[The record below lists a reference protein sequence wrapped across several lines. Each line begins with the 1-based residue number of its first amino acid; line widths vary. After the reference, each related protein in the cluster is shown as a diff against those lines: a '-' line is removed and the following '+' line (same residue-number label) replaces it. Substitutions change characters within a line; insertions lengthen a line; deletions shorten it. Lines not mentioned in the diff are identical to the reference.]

1 MCSETCLY
9 LRRWLLVCCLLP
21 ALAACDRPGQPDGL
35 ASPDA
40 QAIALNNRGVGLMGR
55 YDYDAALQI
64 FRQLIT
70 QYPQQLAFRVNHAIA
85 QMNRQLDGDE
95 ADALRRFDALAAE
108 YPGEP
113 RVRYC
118 AGLLEFRRGELARAT
133 EHLQAVLAADPHD
146 PFAAYFLAQSFQQH
160 GETSAALDWYRRALD
175 ADPYLRSAYYAL
187 AQLYRQQG
195 QPDEARRHITL
206 YQQLASNPRAQLVEF
221 KYTRM
226 GPKCEAG
233 MAGAAAQPVEQ
244 RPAGPLFAEPG
255 VPLTLLPP
263 AGDAQAGRP
272 NLTVADIDEDGRLD
286 LFVAGRAGEA
296 DAYNTVLLGQD
307 DGTFAVAGDHPLAA
321 IPAVNTAL
329 WGDFD
334 NDGHTDVYLCRRGP
348 NQLWQ
353 HADGGNWQD
362 VTAATQTDNG
372 TFNTVDGALFD
383 ADHDGDLD
391 LFLVNGDGPDEL
403 LNNNLDGSFRP
414 LAAERGLDGGQSA
427 TRQVLL
433 LDIDNDRDTDIIT
446 LKAAPPHAVYTNE
459 LGWNY
464 TPASDQA
471 AFINTPMDA
480 LVSADNDADGH
491 PELYALGADGG
502 VMRWQVNRG
511 DPWQKTVIGKLPAAE
526 HPQLELRD
534 VDGDGHG
541 ELLLAGGEGLG
552 VYTVQGDTLAPL
564 YRFPGDQA
572 VLAWAAV
579 VIDVGRGP
587 AVAVLQA
594 DNALRLSP
602 AGEGRHAFIG
612 IAPSG
617 QDDNAAT
624 MRSNASG
631 IGTRLALRSGS
642 RWILTDNWR
651 RHSAPGQGLQPVV
664 AGLGGARQLDF
675 VSLTWSDGVY
685 QTELDLAAGQ
695 LHRINETERQ
705 LSSCPVLFAWDGER
719 YAFISDLLGVGG
731 LGYFIEP
738 GVSAPPRP
746 RENFLLP
753 AGLLEPRDGTYVIKI
768 GEPMEEA
775 AYLDAVRLV
784 AYDLPPGWDLVLDER
799 MAITAPEATGEVH
812 YFQAEQL
819 PVRAVTGDGK
829 DVTARVTAADLD
841 AAPVGELDRRF
852 IGRLANEQVLILE
865 FAQAL
870 EGARPV
876 LVIDGWVEYPYSQT
890 MFAAWQAQAGWRAP
904 TLEARAGDGQWQV
917 ILKEFGYPAGMPRR
931 MSVPLPGLPPGTT
944 ALRLRTNQEIYWDR
958 VAVVQAGD
966 LPQARRTPLRLANA
980 HVAESGFARRS
991 TGPQRQPHYDYAQRS
1006 PLWDTRYMAGHYTA
1020 FGTATELVAA
1030 VDDATA
1036 IIGPGEEVHL
1046 EFNAELPSLPAG
1058 WRRRFVVEA
1067 NGWAKDMDLYTAQGN
1082 TLAPLPSSGLAGGPR
1097 DALHA
1102 RYNTRYRAG
1111 Q

>member
-1 MCSETCLY
+1 LFFRHFNTSSGY
-9 LRRWLLVCCLLP
+9 QLLAGCFFLT
-21 ALAACDRPGQPDGL
+21 LAGCDRPAQQDDL
-35 ASPDA
+35 ALLDI
-40 QAIALNNRGVGLMGR
+40 QVIALNNRGVGLMGR
-55 YDYDAALQI
+55 YDYDAALQV
-64 FRQLIT
+64 FRQLAT
-70 QYPQQLAFRVNHAIA
+70 QYPQQLTFQVNHAIA
-85 QMNRQLDGDE
+85 LMNRQVDGDE

-108 YPGEP
+108 YPADP

-118 AGLLEFRRGELARAT
+118 TGLLEFRRGELARAT
-133 EHLQAVLAADPHD
+133 EHLQAVSVADPHD
-146 PFAAYFLAQSFQQH
+146 PYAAYFLAQSYQQRGDH
-160 GETSAALDWYRRALD
+160 TAALDWYRRALD

-187 AQLYRQQG
+187 AQVFRQQG
-195 QPDEARRHITL
+195 QSDDARHYLEL

-226 GPKCEAG
+226 GPKCEA
-233 MAGAAAQPVEQ
+233 ATAAAAVAPVEQ

-255 VPLTLLPP
+255 ILLPP
-263 AGDAQAGRP
+263 ASEAQAGRS
-272 NLTVADIDEDGRLD
+272 NLTVADIDADGRLD
-286 LFVAGRAGEA
+286 LFLAGRGGQDGGHNA
-296 DAYNTVLLGQD
+296 VLLGQD
-307 DGTFAVAGDHPLAA
+307 DGSFAVAGDHPLAA
-321 IPAVNTAL
+321 VPGVNMAL

-334 NDGHTDVYLCRRGP
+334 NDGHTDVYLGRRGP

-353 HADGGNWQD
+353 HTADGHWQD
-362 VTAATQTDNG
+362 VTAATQTGNG
-372 TFNTVDGALFD
+372 TFDTVDGALFD

-391 LFLVNGDGPDEL
+391 LFLVNSDGPDEL

-414 LAAERGLDGGQSA
+414 LAAEHGLDGGTGA

-446 LKAAPPHAVYTNE
+446 LKAAPPHAMYINE

-464 TPASDQA
+464 TPASGQQA
-471 AFINTPMDA
+471 FLNTPMA
-480 LVSADNDADGH
+480 AVISADNDADGH
-491 PELYALGADGG
+491 PELYALGADGS
-502 VMRWQVNRG
+502 VMRWRVDTG
-511 DPWQKTVIGKLPAAE
+511 GPWAKTVIGKLPAAE
-526 HPQLELRD
+526 FPQLELRD

-552 VYTVQGDTLAPL
+552 VYSLQGDTLAPL

-587 AVAVLQA
+587 AVAVLLA

-612 IAPSG
+612 LAPSG

-675 VSLTWSDGVY
+675 VSLTWSDGVF

-695 LHRINETERQ
+695 LHRITETERQ

-738 GVSAPPRP
+738 GVTAPPRP

-753 AGLLEPRDGTYVIKI
+753 AGLLKPREGTYVIKI
-768 GEPMEEA
+768 GEPMEEV

-799 MAITAPEATGEVH
+799 MAITAPEATGATH

-819 PVRAVTGDGK
+819 PVRAVTGDGT
-829 DVTARVTAADLD
+829 DVTERVTTADLD

-852 IGRLANEQVLILE
+852 IGRLAGEQVLTLE
-865 FAQAL
+865 FTPALDGAQ
-870 EGARPV
+870 PV
-876 LVIDGWVEYPYSQT
+876 LMIDGWVEYPYSQT
-890 MFAAWQAQAGWRAP
+890 MFAAWQAQADWRAP
-904 TLEARAGDGQWQV
+904 TLEARGSNGQWQV

-931 MSVPLPGLPPGTT
+931 MSVPLNGLPPGTT

-958 VAVVQAGD
+958 VAVVQAED
-966 LPQARRTPLRLANA
+966 LPQARRTTLPLASA
-980 HVAESGFARRS
+980 HIAESGFARRS
-991 TGPQRQPHYDYAQRS
+991 TGLQRQPHYDYTHRS
-1006 PLWDTRYMAGHYTA
+1006 PFWDTRHMAGHYTA
-1020 FGTATELVAA
+1020 LGPMTELVAA

-1058 WRRRFVVEA
+1058 WRRRFVVES

-1082 TLAPLPSSGLAGGPR
+1082 TLGPLPSSGLASGPR